1 MRMLAVL
8 LLLSSGVCAATP
20 GSPSLECL
28 LARHTESRGGRH
40 AIEAVRRIQ
49 MDITIT
55 EPTYSADGRYVA
67 TRDGEMRIDV
77 RVGGERVFT
86 EALDQGRTW
95 SRAQG
100 DTAAAVPGSDAG
112 AAALRHGVESP
123 LKLFG
128 LHEMQSRGHRLRYAG
143 RVTVDGVEYY
153 VVEAT
158 LDDGCQTT
166 YYLNPTTW
174 LIERERQY
182 RPLHVDINPT
192 PEWIET
198 TFEDY
203 RTVAGVQ
210 YPYRKVERRVATGQ
224 VLITTTVRSIAI
236 NPPLDAVLFRQ
247 P

>member
-1 MRMLAVL
+1 MRMLAGLLVL
-8 LLLSSGVCAATP
+8 SLGACAATP
-20 GSPSLECL
+20 PSPSLDGI
-28 LARHTESRGGRH
+28 LAEHTRARGGRN
-40 AIEAVRRIQ
+40 AIESVRSIQ
-49 MDITIT
+49 MEVTIT
-55 EPTYSADGRYVA
+55 EPTYSADGSYVA

-77 RVGGERVFT
+77 RVGGERVYT

-95 SRAQG
+95 SRSQG
-100 DTAAAVPGSDAG
+100 EASAAVPGSDAG

-128 LHEMQSRGHRLRYAG
+128 LHEMPARGHSLKFDGRLAIVG
-143 RVTVDGVEYY
+143 TDYY
-153 VVEAT
+153 VIEAT
-158 LDDGCQTT
+158 LADGYKTT

-198 TFEDY
+198 TFTDY
-203 RTVAGVQ
+203 RAVAGVQ
-210 YPYRKVERRVATGQ
+210 YPYHEVERQVATGA

-236 NPPLDAVLFRQ
+236 NPPIDAALFRQ

>member
-1 MRMLAVL
+1 MRLPAVL
-8 LLLSSGVCAATP
+8 LVLSSVACAATP
-20 GSPSLECL
+20 PAPSLEGL
-28 LARHTESRGGRH
+28 VAQHTRARGGRD
-40 AIEAVRRIQ
+40 AIEAVRLIQ
-49 MDITIT
+49 MDVTIT
-55 EPTYSADGRYVA
+55 EPTYSADGRYIA

-77 RVGGERVFT
+77 HVGGERVYT

-100 DTAAAVPGSDAG
+100 DTAPAVPGSDAG

-128 LHEMQSRGHRLRYAG
+128 LHEMPSRGHRLRFAG
-143 RVTVDGVEYY
+143 RQAIDGTDYFVI
-153 VVEAT
+153 EAT
-158 LDDGCQTT
+158 LDDGYTTT
-166 YYLNPTTW
+166 YYLNPSTW

-182 RPLHVDINPT
+182 RPLHVDINPA

-203 RTVAGVQ
+203 RGVAGVQ
-210 YPYRKVERRVATGQ
+210 YPYRQVERQLATGK

-236 NPPLDAVLFRQ
+236 NQPLDPALFRQ